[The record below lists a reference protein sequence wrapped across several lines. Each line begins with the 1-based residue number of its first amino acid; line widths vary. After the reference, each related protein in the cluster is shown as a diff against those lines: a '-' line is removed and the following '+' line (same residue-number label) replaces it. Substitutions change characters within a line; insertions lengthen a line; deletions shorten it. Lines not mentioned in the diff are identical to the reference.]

1 MPGINE
7 KKANEILDKIKDEMP
22 NNTFEYLHA
31 KTQLSYYAIRRYCK
45 QNNIELKR
53 KKRNKSLHHMTT
65 KKLKKLSKI
74 DTTKKTQKQLAKIL
88 GGKKPLSR
96 QGCCIFLKKHKI
108 EYKKSDKDTIT
119 EQRLKKI
126 NGLSET
132 EKKQMDVLDYA
143 DLLGFEGYYAIQY
156 ATRFLNQHKIEYNK

>member
-1 MPGINE
+1 MARIKE
-7 KKANEILDKIKDEMP
+7 KKANEILDKIKNEIP

-88 GGKKPLSR
+88 GGKKPLTR
-96 QGCCIFLKKHKI
+96 QACSKFLKKHNIKF
-108 EYKKSDKDTIT
+108 KKSDKNTIT
-119 EQRLKKI
+119 EDRLKKI
-126 NGLSET
+126 NDLCES
-132 EKKQMDVLDYA
+132 KRKQMDVLDYA
-143 DLLGFEGYYAIQY
+143 DLLGFEGYYALPY
-156 ATRFLNQHKIEYNK
+156 ATRFLKKNNIEYNK